1 MQCVCRVSVEYMYS
15 TAQKQANHRTRF
27 KSRANAFAFGTKR
40 VCVCVGIQ
48 TQTQQNAFVKLISR
62 SHFKIILHNRR
73 LNKADFFVGR
83 SLLLF
88 YASVLYSPSELGNKR
103 FRRISFLQRCQK
115 KINKTSNYNPSE
127 FIFLD
132 LVFTCHMSPEIR
144 LVNSACRR
152 FGDDLACDMS
162 IEVHG
167 LQQL

>member
-1 MQCVCRVSVEYMYS
+1 MRFTTVPLRN
-15 TAQKQANHRTRF
+15 KRTIERIL
-27 KSRANAFAFGTKR
+27 NAEQTR
-40 VCVCVGIQ
+40 CVGIQ
-48 TQTQQNAFVKLISR
+48 MQTQQNVFVKLISR

-88 YASVLYSPSELGNKR
+88 YASVLYSPWELGNKR
-103 FRRISFLQRCQK
+103 FRRISFLRRCK
-115 KINKTSNYNPSE
+115 KKLIKHQT
-127 FIFLD
+127 I
-132 LVFTCHMSPEIR
+132 IRAR

-162 IEVHG
+162 IEVRG